1 MTNRRPDDTLMCPT
15 CGEDVQ
21 VWVYHHEIDD
31 VVQSC
36 ECVISDD
43 DLITQLEEL
52 HAERI
57 AANAGD

>member
-21 VWVYHHEIDD
+21 
-31 VVQSC
+31 QSC

-43 DLITQLEEL
+43 DLIAQLEGL
-52 HAERI
+52 HAERV
-57 AANAGD
+57 AANAGY